1 MNIASKLKKKYLK
14 LPILYNWYCRRA
26 LTVYYTTIQNRLN
39 TLYGRNEVNEKKMW
53 TKQKKSFFRCA
64 CKECARCDRRSS
76 MHTEWIKKIRK
87 KTWIDMRLATFRS
100 LFMSHSHSQY
110 TAVKFYFYFFL
121 FLHIRLDLHGEK
133 VFFGWGFNQKKNS
146 KISCNWIFAE
156 LNQNEINREEVNS
169 LPLNWHRNTSFHDRR
184 SVSLHSI
191 WQDSCFIRTL
201 W

>member
-1 MNIASKLKKKYLK
+1 MSMNIASKLKKKYLK

-87 KTWIDMRLATFRS
+87 KRELICGW
-100 LFMSHSHSQY
+100 
-110 TAVKFYFYFFL
+110 
-121 FLHIRLDLHGEK
+121 LHFEACLCLT
-133 VFFGWGFNQKKNS
+133 V
-146 KISCNWIFAE
+146 
-156 LNQNEINREEVNS
+156 
-169 LPLNWHRNTSFHDRR
+169 T
-184 SVSLHSI
+184 HSI
-191 WQDSCFIRTL
+191 QQSNFIFTFFCFCIYVSIYMVKRCFSVEVLTKKKIQK
-201 W
+201 